1 MAEPCEFDISVHNS
15 YLPFSSE
22 NIHDSPQ
29 YEDDGRE
36 NQQIETVIG
45 NRNEYIHIETQQHS
59 LSDDVHTDNNIP
71 NGWTGRTSEYG
82 WRSTL
87 DIPQGWKL
95 KNNSITIRKEN
106 KLLLAAKLPTIF
118 LTNHRSFFPKFN
130 NFVDLMKTL
139 DLTLGLR
146 SEVWQVKENKSHQD
160 KIEEAL
166 EPEGIQYISNPRP
179 ERKGGGVAISLLP
192 GEFTLT
198 KLDVLVPKN
207 IEVVWGIVR
216 PVKPTV
222 EFKGIIVCS
231 FYCAP
236 NSKTKTQLT
245 EHIAINHGQLKA
257 IYKNCFFLAGG
268 DKNELNIK
276 HILDISA
283 TLHMHNTKTYPW
295 QKKHR
300 CSRL

>member
-1 MAEPCEFDISVHNS
+1 M
-15 YLPFSSE
+15 
-22 NIHDSPQ
+22 
-29 YEDDGRE
+29 
-36 NQQIETVIG
+36 
-45 NRNEYIHIETQQHS
+45 
-59 LSDDVHTDNNIP
+59 
-71 NGWTGRTSEYG
+71 
-82 WRSTL
+82 
-87 DIPQGWKL
+87 
-95 KNNSITIRKEN
+95 
-106 KLLLAAKLPTIF
+106 LLAAKLPTIF
-118 LTNHRSFFPKFN
+118 VTNHRSIFPKFN

-139 DLTLGLR
+139 NLTLGLH
-146 SEVWQVKENKSHQD
+146 SEVWQVKENKFHQD

-166 EPEGIQYISNPRP
+166 ELEGIQYISNPRP
-179 ERKGGGVAISLLP
+179 QRKGGGVAISLLP

-236 NSKTKTQLT
+236 NSRTKTQLT

-268 DKNELNIK
+268 DKNELNVK
-276 HILDISA
+276 HILDISP
-283 TLHMHNTKTYPW
+283 TLHMHNTKPTHGKNNIDVLVSDMVHLYTESVITPNVQTDIQDGLPGGGKQSDHPVVYCLPRLEKLSKPAKEVVIKQTRRLDEGRK
-295 QKKHR
+295 QKIAEWIQ
-300 CSRL
+300 